1 MEKNIQEYF
10 AEFCSNTDAM
20 AQLNSEKRQKQT
32 RQRELETI
40 LIKCL
45 TSMQT
50 EAVQY
55 QDKIFCINEKKSST
69 PLNIRKLKEHLVQLG
84 LTTDQVEGVFRLQ
97 SGSTVTKPKIVVT
110 KSATP
115 LTKSD

>member
-10 AEFCSNTDAM
+10 AEFCENADTLSKLN
-20 AQLNSEKRQKQT
+20 AQKRQKQN
-32 RQRELETI
+32 RQKELETI

-55 QDKIFCINEKKSST
+55 QDKIFCINEKKTSP
-69 PLNIRKLKEHLVQLG
+69 PLNIKKLKEHLTHFGLSHDQIEGLFQLQG
-84 LTTDQVEGVFRLQ
+84 GE
-97 SGSTVTKPKIVVT
+97 SITKSKLVVT
-110 KSATP
+110 KSTV
-115 LTKSD
+115 KI